1 MLETTHTRIDILRPQ
16 YADALLDYYQRN
28 QTHLAPWEP
37 LRNPDYYTREFW
49 QQVTEK
55 NVLAFELGEEYRFVA
70 FHKNNSRQVIGVCN
84 FTGVIRGVFQACLMG
99 YSLDHQHLN
108 QGYMTEIVHATSQYM
123 FEQVGLHRIM
133 SNYMPNNC
141 ASERVLQKLG
151 FEREGYAKR
160 YLKIAGQWEDHVLT
174 AKINDVD

>member
-1 MLETTHTRIDILRPQ
+1 MLETSRTKIELLRPQ
-16 YADALLDYYQRN
+16 HAQAMLEYYQSN
-28 QTHLAPWEP
+28 SAHLAPWEP
-37 LRNPDYYTREFW
+37 LRTDDYYTLPFW
-49 QQVTEK
+49 DELAKQS
-55 NVLAFELGEEYRFVA
+55 VLAFDMGQEYRFVV
-70 FHKNNSRQVIGVCN
+70 FHKDHSRQVIGVCN

-133 SNYMPNNC
+133 SNYMPNNI

-160 YLKIAGQWEDHVLT
+160 YLKIAGQWQDHILT
-174 AKINDVD
+174 AKIHDAD